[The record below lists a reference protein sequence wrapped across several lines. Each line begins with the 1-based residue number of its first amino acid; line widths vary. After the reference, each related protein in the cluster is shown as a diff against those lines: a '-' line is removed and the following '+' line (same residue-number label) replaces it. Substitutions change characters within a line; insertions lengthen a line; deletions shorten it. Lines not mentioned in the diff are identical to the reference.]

1 MRPLKLR
8 IQAFG
13 SYVEEQVLDFESA
26 LADAPFVL
34 IHGATG
40 AGKTT
45 ILDAIVFA
53 LYGESS
59 GNVREGTTLRSAT
72 APPERTT
79 EVEYVFALGRRRY
92 RILRSPTYERMSRG
106 KMTRRPPT
114 GQLYQLPSEG
124 EDGDEVLLDSNVTEV
139 SKRIGQL
146 IGFDADQFRQ
156 VVLLPQGQFQRFLLA
171 EVKDRSA
178 IMQRIFR
185 TERYQRIEDA
195 LLQESLKLERAANEE
210 RARIDQMLHGE
221 NLGSLEELRTRVT
234 ELNAVID
241 SHAAEIKALEE
252 KQRTARRAREA
263 GTTAQQKLQEL
274 ADAQKRFGEK
284 QAQEKSVADFR
295 ILLERAQ
302 RAQPVIYKEL
312 AAVQAAEQEKTRAGE
327 LKEAALRLTAAQTAL
342 HTAKEALTAAE
353 EAEPERTKK
362 TERIQLLSNY
372 AERAQKL
379 QDCRASAEKLRAHA
393 KHLEEEKKTAAD
405 AIEKLTAECKENEE
419 RIAAL
424 EKILAGK
431 EALQHEQDRLKCC
444 QSAAARITALTAQE
458 SKLRTQQEEEQQT
471 VKDASQQLAEAKTRL
486 RQMQTLYDLGSAA
499 RLAETLAD
507 GAPCPVCGA
516 LSHPS
521 PAMHAE
527 DIPSEQEVESCAKAV
542 DAAEQNAQNAAL
554 KLEEAKEKYA
564 RANQSRTQEQELL
577 DELLGS
583 DTIEGMAQ
591 RTEQHDA
598 QLRHAEKEHTE
609 RTTQHSAQQAQLE
622 SMRAEQEKKTADAQK
637 QRDLMRL
644 REGEQAALETELPE
658 EYRDYAKIAPEIQRL
673 TEEVA
678 QQKRA
683 YDAAQEK
690 EKEAAASN
698 ARAEST
704 HAAAKRAHTESIQTA
719 QTAQSEYAA
728 ARTQAGF
735 SSEEE
740 YHAAIAGNWADSEH
754 LEKVQKRINAYETDY
769 KTAAELLNTAKKAAE
784 GLTPPDMAALMAAE
798 AAADQAVRDQA
809 REQGIRTEQR
819 DALTRMMNEID
830 ALEKA
835 GAARAERY
843 RVIGRLANVAAAKAP
858 YQVHFQTYVLR
869 SILSDVIEAANARL
883 VVMSRGRY
891 RLVHGEGG
899 HRNKWWGLEI
909 DVFDEYTGLPRV
921 SRTLSGGETF
931 LASLALAL
939 GLSDVVQHY
948 AGGMHLDMIFIDE
961 GFGSLDSETLDV
973 AIRALLEVQQ
983 EGGRLVAIIS
993 HVEELRARIPVHLEV
1008 MRTANGSRARFTQ
1021 GGAEAL

>member
-8 IQAFG
+8 LQAFG
-13 SYVEEQVLDFESA
+13 SYVEEQVLDFETA
-26 LADAPFVL
+26 LANAPFVL

-40 AGKTT
+40 TGKTT

-59 GNVREGTTLRSAT
+59 GNIREGTTLRSST
-72 APPERTT
+72 APPERVT

-92 RILRSPTYERMSRG
+92 RILRSPAYERMSRG
-106 KMTRRPPT
+106 KMTRRAAT
-114 GQLYQLPSEG
+114 GQLYRLPDEG
-124 EDGDEVLLDSNVTEV
+124 EDGEEALLDSNVTEV

-195 LLQESLKLERAANEE
+195 LLQESLQLERAADEE

-234 ELNAVID
+234 ELSAVID
-241 SHAAEIKALEE
+241 SHAADIKALEE
-252 KQRTARRAREA
+252 KQREARRTREL
-263 GTTAQQKLQEL
+263 GTAAQQKLQEL
-274 ADAQKRFGEK
+274 AEAQKRFEEK
-284 QAQEKSVADFR
+284 QSQEKSVADFR

-302 RAQPVIYKEL
+302 RAQPVIYKEH

-327 LKEAALRLTAAQTAL
+327 LKEAALRLTAAQMAL
-342 HTAKEALTAAE
+342 HTAKEALKAAE

-379 QDCRASAEKLRAHA
+379 RDCRASAEQLRAYA
-393 KHLEEEKKTAAD
+393 KHLEEEKKAATD

-419 RIAAL
+419 RITAL
-424 EKILAGK
+424 EKLLAGK
-431 EALQHEQDRLKCC
+431 ETFQHERDRLKRC
-444 QSAAARITALTAQE
+444 QSAAARITVLTAQE
-458 SKLRTQQEEEQQT
+458 SELRTQQETAQQT
-471 VKDASQQLAEAKTRL
+471 VKDTSEHLTEAKTKL
-486 RQMQTLYDLGSAA
+486 RQMQTLYNLGSAA

-507 GAPCPVCGA
+507 GTPCPVCGA

-542 DAAEQNAQNAAL
+542 DAAEQNAEKAAR

-564 RANQSRTQEQELL
+564 RINQSRTQDQGLL

-583 DTIEGMAQ
+583 DTIEGMVQ
-591 RTEQHDA
+591 RTGQHDA
-598 QLRHAEKEHTE
+598 QLRQAEKEHTE
-609 RTTQHSAQQAQLE
+609 RTVQRGAQQLRLE
-622 SMRAEQEKKTADAQK
+622 ALHAEQEKQNADAQK
-637 QRDLMRL
+637 QRDLLRT
-644 REGEQAALETELPE
+644 REGEQSALEAELPE
-658 EYRDYAKIAPEIQRL
+658 EYRDYAKIAPEIRLL

-678 QQKRA
+678 QRKRA
-683 YDAAQEK
+683 YDAAREK
-690 EKEAAASN
+690 EKETAAAR
-698 ARAEST
+698 AGAESA
-704 HAAAKRAHTESIQTA
+704 HAAAQRAHTESVHTA
-719 QTAQSEYAA
+719 QTAKSEYDAA
-728 ARTQAGF
+728 LAQAGF

-740 YHAAIAGNWADSEH
+740 YHAAIADKWADSKH

-769 KTAAELLNTAKKAAE
+769 KTAAELLNTVKKATE
-784 GLTPPDMAALMAAE
+784 GLTPPDMTALTAAE

-809 REQGIRTEQR
+809 REQGIRTERR
-819 DALTRMMNEID
+819 DALTHMMNEID
-830 ALEKA
+830 VLEKA

-883 VVMSRGRY
+883 IVMSRGRY
-891 RLVHGEGG
+891 RLIHGEGG
-899 HRNKWWGLEI
+899 HKNKWWGLEI

-961 GFGSLDSETLDV
+961 GFGSLDSETLDI

-983 EGGRLVAIIS
+983 EGGRLVGIIS

-1008 MRTANGSRARFTQ
+1008 SRTATGSRASFTQ
-1021 GGAEAL
+1021 GSLEAL

>member
-1 MRPLKLR
+1 M
-8 IQAFG
+8 
-13 SYVEEQVLDFESA
+13 
-26 LADAPFVL
+26 
-34 IHGATG
+34 
-40 AGKTT
+40 
-45 ILDAIVFA
+45 
-53 LYGESS
+53 
-59 GNVREGTTLRSAT
+59 
-72 APPERTT
+72 
-79 EVEYVFALGRRRY
+79 
-92 RILRSPTYERMSRG
+92 
-106 KMTRRPPT
+106 
-114 GQLYQLPSEG
+114 
-124 EDGDEVLLDSNVTEV
+124 
-139 SKRIGQL
+139 
-146 IGFDADQFRQ
+146 
-156 VVLLPQGQFQRFLLA
+156 
-171 EVKDRSA
+171 
-178 IMQRIFR
+178 
-185 TERYQRIEDA
+185 
-195 LLQESLKLERAANEE
+195 
-210 RARIDQMLHGE
+210 
-221 NLGSLEELRTRVT
+221 
-234 ELNAVID
+234 
-241 SHAAEIKALEE
+241 
-252 KQRTARRAREA
+252 
-263 GTTAQQKLQEL
+263 
-274 ADAQKRFGEK
+274 
-284 QAQEKSVADFR
+284 
-295 ILLERAQ
+295 
-302 RAQPVIYKEL
+302 
-312 AAVQAAEQEKTRAGE
+312 
-327 LKEAALRLTAAQTAL
+327 
-342 HTAKEALTAAE
+342 
-353 EAEPERTKK
+353 
-362 TERIQLLSNY
+362 
-372 AERAQKL
+372 
-379 QDCRASAEKLRAHA
+379 
-393 KHLEEEKKTAAD
+393 
-405 AIEKLTAECKENEE
+405 
-419 RIAAL
+419 
-424 EKILAGK
+424 
-431 EALQHEQDRLKCC
+431 
-444 QSAAARITALTAQE
+444 
-458 SKLRTQQEEEQQT
+458 
-471 VKDASQQLAEAKTRL
+471 
-486 RQMQTLYDLGSAA
+486 
-499 RLAETLAD
+499 
-507 GAPCPVCGA
+507 
-516 LSHPS
+516 
-521 PAMHAE
+521 
-527 DIPSEQEVESCAKAV
+527 ESCAKAV
-542 DAAEQNAQNAAL
+542 DAAEQNAQNAAR
-554 KLEEAKEKYA
+554 KLEAAKEKYA

-577 DELLGS
+577 DDLLGS

-609 RTTQHSAQQAQLE
+609 RTTQRVAQQARLE

-637 QRDLMRL
+637 QRDLLRT
-644 REGEQAALETELPE
+644 REGEQAALEAELPE

-673 TEEVA
+673 TAEVV

-683 YDAAQEK
+683 YDAAREK
-690 EKEAAASN
+690 EKESAAAR
-698 ARAEST
+698 AGAESAHT
-704 HAAAKRAHTESIQTA
+704 AAQRAHTESMQTA

-740 YHAAIAGNWADSEH
+740 YHAAIAGKWSDSKH
-754 LEKVQKRINAYETDY
+754 LKAVQERINTYETDY
-769 KTAAELLNTAKKAAE
+769 KTAAELLNTAKAAAE
-784 GLTPPDMAALMAAE
+784 GLTPPDMPALTAAE

-809 REQGIRTEQR
+809 REQGIRTERR

>member
-8 IQAFG
+8 LQAFG
-13 SYVEEQVLDFESA
+13 SYVEEQVLDFETA

-92 RILRSPTYERMSRG
+92 RVLRSPTYERMSRG

-114 GQLYQLPSEG
+114 GQLYRLPDEG
-124 EDGDEVLLDSNVTEV
+124 EDGEEVLLASNVTEV
-139 SKRIGQL
+139 SNRIGEL

-185 TERYQRIEDA
+185 TERYQRIEEA
-195 LLQESLKLERAANEE
+195 LLQESLQLERAANEE
-210 RARIDQMLHGE
+210 RARIDHMLHGE
-221 NLGSLEELRTRVT
+221 NLNSLDDLRAHVA

-241 SHAAEIKALEE
+241 SHAAEIKILEE
-252 KQRTARRAREA
+252 KQRAARHAREA
-263 GTTAQQKLQEL
+263 GAAAQQKLQEL
-274 ADAQKRFGEK
+274 AEAQKRFGEK

-295 ILLERAQ
+295 MRLERAQ
-302 RAQPVIYKEL
+302 RAQPVIYKEH

-327 LKEAALRLTAAQTAL
+327 LKDAALRLTAAQTAL
-342 HTAKEALTAAE
+342 YTAKEALTAAE

-379 QDCRASAEKLRAHA
+379 RDCRASAEKLRAHA
-393 KHLEEEKKTAAD
+393 DHLEEEKKTAAD

-431 EALQHEQDRLKCC
+431 EALQHEQDRLKRC

-458 SKLRTQQEEEQQT
+458 SELRTQQEEAQQT
-471 VKDASQQLAEAKTRL
+471 VKDASQQLAEAKTKL

-542 DAAEQNAQNAAL
+542 DAAEQNAQNAAR
-554 KLEEAKEKYA
+554 KLEAAKEKYA

-577 DELLGS
+577 DDLLGS

-591 RTEQHDA
+591 RTEQHNA

-609 RTTQHSAQQAQLE
+609 RTTQRVAQQAQLE

-637 QRDLMRL
+637 QRDLLRT
-644 REGEQAALETELPE
+644 REGEQAALEAELPE

-678 QQKRA
+678 QQKHA
-683 YDAAQEK
+683 YDTAREK
-690 EKEAAASN
+690 EKESAAAR
-698 ARAEST
+698 AGAESAHT
-704 HAAAKRAHTESIQTA
+704 AAQRAHTESMQTA

-740 YHAAIAGNWADSEH
+740 YHAAIAGKWSDSKH
-754 LEKVQKRINAYETDY
+754 LKAVQERINAYETDY
-769 KTAAELLNTAKKAAE
+769 KTAAELLNTAKAAAE
-784 GLTPPDMAALMAAE
+784 GLTPPDMAALTAAE

-809 REQGIRTEQR
+809 REQGIRTERR

-830 ALEKA
+830 VLEKA

-883 VVMSRGRY
+883 IVMSRGRY
-891 RLVHGEGG
+891 RLIHGEGG
-899 HRNKWWGLEI
+899 HKNKWWGLEI

-939 GLSDVVQHY
+939 GLSDVIQHY

-983 EGGRLVAIIS
+983 EGGRLVGIIS

-1008 MRTANGSRARFTQ
+1008 TRTANGSMARFTQ
-1021 GGAEAL
+1021 GGAEAV